1 MRESH
6 IATQPAM
13 FTVVHGQW
21 RLDPDADHIVRSLSA
36 MRGQY
41 AHADA
46 FEEALQR
53 GDVPVYEVHE
63 IRRPPAPGEL
73 CAGLSIVHPGR
84 VANEYFMTKGHF
96 HARLDAAEVY
106 YCLHG
111 HGMMVMETPQ
121 GEWAVEELRPGS
133 VLYVP
138 PRWAHRSVNVG
149 SEDLVT
155 FFVYPSDAGHD
166 YGTIEAQGFRKI
178 IIEREGRPAVI
189 DNPRWRHGEA
199 LQG

>member
-1 MRESH
+1 MGVSVGVDGRVPMRESH

-84 VANEYFMTKGHF
+84 VTNKYFMTKGHF

-106 YCLHG
+106 YCLLR

-121 GEWAVEELRPGS
+121 SEWAVQELLPGQRPLRP
-133 VLYVP
+133 
-138 PRWAHRSVNVG
+138 PR
-149 SEDLVT
+149 
-155 FFVYPSDAGHD
+155 AGR
-166 YGTIEAQGFRKI
+166 TNR
-178 IIEREGRPAVI
+178 
-189 DNPRWRHGEA
+189 
-199 LQG
+199 